1 MTAGEGVRERRLDGA
16 ASAQRRSGLRPSEP
30 LSILHIAAP
39 GPIGGLERV
48 LQTLPVGQ
56 CRRGHRVRVALVVGP
71 TDGRGALVAPLLDAG
86 VEVDMLRLPARAYL
100 RERHLIR
107 QLCARFRPDVVHTH
121 NYRPDVLDAGIARSM
136 GVPTVT
142 TVHGSS
148 RTRGRVQLYELVQ
161 FAMFR
166 RFDAVV
172 AVSRSLVRSL
182 RRFGVPSHRIHV
194 VPNGWDGRAPGWD
207 RHAARQA
214 LGAPLDRVL
223 IGWVGRLIPVKAA
236 DVFLRALA
244 ELRDVPWSA
253 AVVGDG
259 DERCRVERLAAA
271 LGLSDRVAFHGT
283 VDDAARLFPA
293 FDVFVLSSRT
303 EGTPMVLFEAMA
315 AGVPIVATA
324 VGGVPDVVSGREAL
338 LVPPQDPVALTQ
350 AIRTA
355 LVDPGASLSRVT
367 AARARLTRDFT
378 LDRWVSRYDAVYQG
392 VRKPLS

>member
-1 MTAGEGVRERRLDGA
+1 LVVRPAD
-16 ASAQRRSGLRPSEP
+16 
-30 LSILHIAAP
+30 
-39 GPIGGLERV
+39 
-48 LQTLPVGQ
+48 
-56 CRRGHRVRVALVVGP
+56 RRGAF
-71 TDGRGALVAPLLDAG
+71 VAPLLDAG

-107 QLCARFRPDVVHTH
+107 ELCARLRPDVVHTH
-121 NYRPDVLDAGIARSM
+121 GYRPDVLDAGIARSL

-166 RFDAVV
+166 KFDAVV
-172 AVSRSLVRSL
+172 AVSRPLVRSL
-182 RRFGVPSHRIHV
+182 RRFRVPRDRIHV

-214 LGAPLDRVL
+214 LGAPLDGIL

-236 DVFLRALA
+236 DVFLRALV

-259 DERCRVERLAAA
+259 DERCRMERLAAT
-271 LGLSDRVAFHGT
+271 LGLSDRVTFHGT

-303 EGTPMVLFEAMA
+303 EGTPIVLFEAMA

-324 VGGVPDVVSGREAL
+324 VGGVPDVVSDREAL
-338 LVPPQDPVALTQ
+338 LVPPQDPAALTQ

-367 AARARLTRDFT
+367 AARARLTQEFT
-378 LDRWVSRYDAVYQG
+378 VAHWVSRYDAVYQR